1 MSVDEPYHTLQWV
14 REKAPVPQSPL
25 GGPLQVPDAL
35 AEQLTLQPTYGNNCP
50 LLRVVPSSG
59 KARPEVRFRQRAR
72 RPPPK
77 SPTGRYDSTQ
87 MAQQC
92 EIEIRSLGRFDDDSL
107 S

>member
-1 MSVDEPYHTLQWV
+1 MTVDEPYHTLQWV

-59 KARPEVRFRQRAR
+59 KARP
-72 RPPPK
+72 K
-77 SPTGRYDSTQ
+77 CDSGNALDVHHQ
-87 MAQQC
+87 VAHWP
-92 EIEIRSLGRFDDDSL
+92 L
-107 S
+107 